1 MTIICP
7 LASYTI
13 LVNWHKPYYRHT
25 TLILLIDIL
34 QWVVAKQNIL
44 KNSLAV
50 EKVCPVQNNQCKKLW
65 NQRGWSR
72 NDCDGIDWWQNF
84 NNNSLGQFVLPCPSF
99 TRNQQKK
106 FFFLN
111 FFPSTY
117 IPSPPLLGHPFDFT
131 TFFTLAI
138 LNRAEL
144 FLQLGCFLV

>member
-84 NNNSLGQFVLPCPSF
+84 NNNNLGQFVLPCPSF

-106 FFFLN
+106 IFLLIFFHQPIYHHRHFLA
-111 FFPSTY
+111 T
-117 IPSPPLLGHPFDFT
+117 PLISQLFSHWPFWIGPNYFYS
-131 TFFTLAI
+131 
-138 LNRAEL
+138 
-144 FLQLGCFLV
+144 